1 MAAATNQGARVCFL
15 DSAELAALLRAGDH
29 YHRII
34 RRLDALPGDP
44 SGPELAQLIIESG
57 APGAG
62 APEQIKELVLLFRAE
77 LAHAVAPGGGGSAGE
92 GATGGIGAGA
102 GAEGA
107 EGAGASP
114 AKPSRGGHAPLRCYA
129 RGAVRAWL
137 LQLRLRANV
146 AFDAWERRKA
156 ERAAA
161 EKGALERQFGEAL
174 AGREHSLTPPD
185 LDALVAA
192 SAPSILPPAFVA
204 AEASWEAAEWART
217 LPGKAAVRVRAHAM
231 RRAVGRGCGSGIAS
245 EAREAL
251 VGERVAAFEA
261 EAGASPA
268 LAQRLLREYRGT
280 PCGVDFTSWLQL
292 RAERRSQQK
301 SARRQWRKQKAAAS
315 RQDKAQALES
325 APAPLLREQLERL
338 LLLVPPHV
346 RAEGGAQ
353 AQLLAL
359 FAAPPAATATE
370 RLGAAAAAGGAAAA
384 AAAAGPQPPL
394 LVITRRRFE
403 RDFAG
408 MLAILATEPATA
420 PKVAELLGPPQ
431 SGGIFGSDEDAAV
444 TAATEIEERKRG
456 DVAAATKSWLAAKAK
471 QQRAAART
479 TRGKQ
484 RAAKAAA
491 AQKKERASEAYERWH
506 AGASQGQGKYF
517 SSKHGRL
524 VNRLKPMKAMP
535 KRRGWQGPV
544 DILQSEGAAAA
555 LDAEQAAGGAVLAWQ

>member
-1 MAAATNQGARVCFL
+1 MANQGGTGA
-15 DSAELAALLRAGDH
+15 DGASAELAALLRAGDH

-57 APGAG
+57 APGAK
-62 APEQIKELVLLFRAE
+62 PSELVLLFRAE
-77 LAHAVAPGGGGSAGE
+77 LAHAVAPGGGANADEGTVGS
-92 GATGGIGAGA
+92 IGAGA
-102 GAEGA
+102 GAGGAEGA

-114 AKPSRGGHAPLRCYA
+114 ANPSRSGQAPLRCYDSLRCYG
-129 RGAVRAWL
+129 RGTVRAWL

-146 AFDAWERRKA
+146 AFDAWERRKG
-156 ERAAA
+156 ERAVA

-174 AGREHSLTPPD
+174 AGREHSLTPAD

-192 SAPSILPPAFVA
+192 ASPSILPPAFVA

-231 RRAVGRGCGSGIAS
+231 RRAVGRGCGSGIAR

-261 EAGASPA
+261 EAAASPA

-315 RQDKAQALES
+315 KQDKAQALES

-353 AQLLAL
+353 AQLRAL
-359 FAAPPAATATE
+359 FAAPPAVTATE

-384 AAAAGPQPPL
+384 ATQPPL

-456 DVAAATKSWLAAKAK
+456 DVAAATKLWLAAKAK
-471 QQRAAART
+471 QQRAAARA

-555 LDAEQAAGGAVLAWQ
+555 LDAEQAGGGPVLAWQ